1 MSIDDTDQALFAS
14 ATRVQVRNGRTA
26 SFWKSSW
33 LIGASL
39 ASLFPT
45 LHQHSHKKN
54 RTVWG
59 TLNDGNWI
67 RDINQA
73 FTADLITE
81 YVHMWELVAEAGFL
95 AQMTK
100 KMMKL
105 FGWGPR
111 MEYTRHNLHTKFSLR
126 GTLSQF
132 FLPTYGA
139 HGHHRGVCFSFGSCS
154 KTRFGL

>member
-1 MSIDDTDQALFAS
+1 MPIDDTDQALFAS

-33 LIGASL
+33 LIWVSL

-54 RTVWG
+54 RAVWDA
-59 TLNDGNWI
+59 LNDGNWI
-67 RDINQA
+67 RDINQP
-73 FTADLITE
+73 FMVDLITE

-105 FGWGPR
+105 FGW
-111 MEYTRHNLHTKFSLR
+111 
-126 GTLSQF
+126 
-132 FLPTYGA
+132 
-139 HGHHRGVCFSFGSCS
+139 
-154 KTRFGL
+154 